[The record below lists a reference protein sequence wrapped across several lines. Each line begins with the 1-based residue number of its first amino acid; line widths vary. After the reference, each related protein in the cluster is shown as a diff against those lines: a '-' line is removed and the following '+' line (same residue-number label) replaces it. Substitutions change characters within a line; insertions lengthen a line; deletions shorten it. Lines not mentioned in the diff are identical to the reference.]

1 MDELEFEFPERNFA
15 SIIVSKRASGK
26 SFLCNYLIKNFHD
39 NKRFDYYI
47 VFSQTSHLSNDFSC
61 IPKKQHFKVFNEEI
75 INKVFN
81 FQEKYR
87 KTKKPK
93 NCCIIIDDCIGG
105 IGNEFKILLDKLYSL
120 GRHYLCSIITLS
132 QIGKNVITPT
142 MRNNVD
148 IWMFSINN
156 RNTMDVI
163 YENVIWQGNRQSF
176 YKFVQENTTN
186 YRFIIY
192 DNTKST
198 SNDYYIIKAEDPGE
212 FNIKNIKR

>member
-1 MDELEFEFPERNFA
+1 MY
-15 SIIVSKRASGK
+15 SK
-26 SFLCNYLIKNFHD
+26 N
-39 NKRFDYYI
+39 
-47 VFSQTSHLSNDFSC
+47 
-61 IPKKQHFKVFNEEI
+61 QHFKVFNEEI
-75 INKVFN
+75 INKISK
-81 FQEKYR
+81 FQERYR
-87 KTKKPK
+87 KTKIPN

-156 RNTMDVI
+156 RNTMDVL

-176 YKFVQENTTN
+176 YKFVQENTTD
-186 YRFIIY
+186 YRFIIF

-198 SNDYYIIKAEDPGE
+198 SNDFYIIKAEDPGE
-212 FNIKNIKR
+212 FTVKNIKR